1 MANKERGRSGRAW
14 WWISILLIAIV
25 AILAGYFLGM
35 EKGHK
40 EREMPTAVKRTP
52 SGEKEPAPAKEAE
65 AAAAKGPVVSQ
76 EIVQQKPESKE
87 DYCKGVEKDVRD
99 FFDYLNTRD
108 YVRHIEEGT
117 DSYEHFNEIL
127 GRLSAKLPIPAGEGV
142 NSFLINENVFYLF
155 RVLEKK
161 DLRLI
166 KEVIVN
172 ESDTLEMNLDLF
184 YRWISLGNRCPD
196 PEGVRPSQA
205 VLYHYAGFFLNTI
218 GGRAYLFRRPLRL
231 RLLGTYYSLL
241 IIHEADKEGRNLYGI
256 DPYPYIA
263 PLVKEIKLYPDFR
276 FRETYLAKLES
287 LDKYYSQ
294 RR

>member
-1 MANKERGRSGRAW
+1 MANRERGRSGRAW
-14 WWISILLIAIV
+14 WWISILVI
-25 AILAGYFLGM
+25 AILAILAWYFLGTEQGRRKT
-35 EKGHK
+35 EK
-40 EREMPTAVKRTP
+40 PTAVERVP
-52 SGEKEPAPAKEAE
+52 SAKKEPAPEKKPEGTGV
-65 AAAAKGPVVSQ
+65 KGPVVSQ

-87 DYCKGVEKDVRD
+87 DYCKRVEKDVRD
-99 FFDYLNTRD
+99 FFNYLNTRD

-117 DSYEHFNEIL
+117 DSFDHFKKIL
-127 GRLSAKLPIPAGEGV
+127 GRLSAKLPVPAGEGV
-142 NSFLINENVFYLF
+142 DSALINENVFYLF

-166 KEVIVN
+166 REIIAN
-172 ESDTLEMNLDLF
+172 ESDTLEMNLDIF

-196 PEGVRPSQA
+196 PEGVRPSQE

-241 IIHEADKEGRNLYGI
+241 IVHEADKEGRNLYGI
-256 DPYPYIA
+256 DPLPYIA
-263 PLVKEIKLYPDFR
+263 PLVKEIQLYPDLR

-287 LDKYYSQ
+287 LDKYYAQ

>member
-25 AILAGYFLGM
+25 AVLAGYFLAM
-35 EKGHK
+35 EKGRK
-40 EREMPTAVKRTP
+40 EGETPTAVKMAP
-52 SGEKEPAPAKEAE
+52 SGEKEPAPAKEVE
-65 AAAAKGPVVSQ
+65 APAAKVPVVSQ

-87 DYCKGVEKDVRD
+87 DYCKRVDKDVRD

-117 DSYEHFNEIL
+117 DSYEHFKKIL
-127 GRLSAKLPIPAGEGV
+127 ERLSAKLPIPAGEGV
-142 NSFLINENVFYLF
+142 NSTLINENVFYLF
-155 RVLEKK
+155 RILEKK

-166 KEVIVN
+166 KEIIVN

-184 YRWISLGNRCPD
+184 YRWISLGDRCPD
-196 PEGVRPSQA
+196 PEGVRPSQT

-218 GGRAYLFRRPLRL
+218 GGRAYLFRRPLKL

-256 DPYPYIA
+256 DPFPYIA
-263 PLVKEIKLYPDFR
+263 PLVKEIQLYPDFR

-287 LDKYYSQ
+287 LEKYYSQ

>member
-1 MANKERGRSGRAW
+1 MAYKERGRRGRAW
-14 WWISILLIAIV
+14 WWISILLIAIAAV
-25 AILAGYFLGM
+25 LAWYFLAM
-35 EKGHK
+35 EKGRK
-40 EREMPTAVKRTP
+40 GGETQTAVNRVP
-52 SGEKEPAPAKEAE
+52 SGENKPAPAKAAE
-65 AAAAKGPVVSQ
+65 APAAKVPVVSQ
-76 EIVQQKPESKE
+76 EIVQQKPESEE
-87 DYCKGVEKDVRD
+87 DHCKRVEKDVRD

-117 DSYEHFNEIL
+117 DSYEHFKKIL
-127 GRLSAKLPIPAGEGV
+127 ERLSAKLPIPAGEGV

-155 RVLEKK
+155 RVLERK

-166 KEVIVN
+166 KEIIVN

-184 YRWISLGNRCPD
+184 YRWISLGDRCPD
-196 PEGVRPSQA
+196 PEGVRPSQT

-218 GGRAYLFRRPLRL
+218 GGRAYLFRRPLKL

-256 DPYPYIA
+256 DPFPYIA
-263 PLVKEIKLYPDFR
+263 PLVKEIQLYPDLR
-276 FRETYLAKLES
+276 FRETYLANLES
-287 LDKYYSQ
+287 LEKYYSK